1 MFPTIGFL
9 AHQILGIVGSQIET
23 KRIFSL
29 TCIFT
34 NLRRYHLQFKNLEN
48 LIFVSK
54 NWPTDL
60 RDECKLPSNLVEL
73 KQTNFNFEKDLEK
86 FEGSFEGDEIVNISN
101 VEKKIKIFN
110 FFGAILLF
118 WNIQN

>member
-1 MFPTIGFL
+1 M
-9 AHQILGIVGSQIET
+9 
-23 KRIFSL
+23 
-29 TCIFT
+29 
-34 NLRRYHLQFKNLEN
+34 
-48 LIFVSK
+48 
-54 NWPTDL
+54 
-60 RDECKLPSNLVEL
+60 EL

-118 WNIQN
+118 